1 MPTSLASNRGS
12 LAGFDVRKS
21 NQSERDARRDEIN
34 RIETEFWEDQKEL
47 RDFVRIGNT
56 GYRKSEFIKVTF
68 GDSLIY
74 ARFTTGDVVE
84 VTEDQLR
91 ELANTTGA

>member
-1 MPTSLASNRGS
+1 MPTPLTKDQPS

-34 RIETEFWEDQKEL
+34 RIEKEFWEKQEEL
-47 RDFVRIGNT
+47 GDFVQIGST

-68 GDSLIY
+68 GDTVIY
-74 ARFTTGDVVE
+74 ARFSTGDVVE
-84 VTEDQLR
+84 ITEEQLR
-91 ELANTTGA
+91 ALNS

>member
-1 MPTSLASNRGS
+1 MPTPLTATKSS

-34 RIETEFWEDQKEL
+34 RIEKEFWEKQEEL
-47 RDFVRIGNT
+47 RGFVRIGNT

-68 GDSLIY
+68 GDSMIY
-74 ARFTTGDVVE
+74 ARFSTGDVVE
-84 VTEDQLR
+84 VTEEQLQ
-91 ELANTTGA
+91 ELNS